1 MIKFLRFKDGD
12 LLNVNSVKTIRR
24 DMYLVN
30 RGCREDGKRGI
41 HAEIEI
47 QATNGGVYKLIDVSV
62 YAARKEGEP
71 WDYDTKGGRLA
82 VERIEDILDTMLV
95 LLVDKM
101 NDEDEKIISIDTR
114 FLEDSMQEEVE
125 RG

>member
-30 RGCREDGKRGI
+30 RGRWEDGKRGI

-47 QATNGGVYKLIDVSV
+47 QATNGGVYKLIDVSA

-82 VERIEDILDTMLV
+82 VERIEDILDTMIT

-101 NDEDEKIISIDTR
+101 NDEDEKIISIDTG
-114 FLEDSMQEEVE
+114 FLEDSMQAEVD

>member
-1 MIKFLRFKDGD
+1 MKFLRLENGV
-12 LLNVNSVKTIRR
+12 LLNVNSVKTIRK

-30 RGCREDGKRGI
+30 RGCWEDGKRGI

-47 QATNGGVYKLIDVSV
+47 QATNGGVYKLVDVRA

-71 WDYDTKGGRLA
+71 WDYASGGGEHTVRN
-82 VERIEDILDTMLV
+82 IEDILDTMV
-95 LLVDKM
+95 ALLIDKM
-101 NDEDEKIISIDTR
+101 NDEHEKIIGIDTR
-114 FLEDSMQEEVE
+114 FLEDAMQAEVD

>member
-1 MIKFLRFKDGD
+1 MIKFLRFTDGD

-30 RGCREDGKRGI
+30 RGRWEDGKRGI

-47 QATNGGVYKLIDVSV
+47 QATNGGVYKLIDVSA

-114 FLEDSMQEEVE
+114 FLEDSMQAEVD

>member
-12 LLNVNSVKTIRR
+12 LLNVNSVKAIRK

-30 RGCREDGKRGI
+30 RGSVEDGKRGI

-47 QATNGGVYKLIDVSV
+47 QATNGGVYKLIDVRA

-82 VERIEDILDTMLV
+82 VERIEDILDTMITV
-95 LLVDKM
+95 LVDKM
-101 NDEDEKIISIDTR
+101 NDEDEKIISIGTN
-114 FLEDSMQEEVE
+114 FLEEAMQEEVE

>member
-30 RGCREDGKRGI
+30 RGRWEDGKRGI

-47 QATNGGVYKLIDVSV
+47 QATNGVVYKLIDVSA

-114 FLEDSMQEEVE
+114 FLEDSMQAEVD

>member
-30 RGCREDGKRGI
+30 RGRWEDGKRGI

-47 QATNGGVYKLIDVSV
+47 QATNGGVYKLIDVSA

-71 WDYDTKGGRLA
+71 WDYDTKGSRLA
-82 VERIEDILDTMLV
+82 VERIENILDTMIT

-114 FLEDSMQEEVE
+114 FLEDSMQAEVD

>member
-1 MIKFLRFKDGD
+1 MIKFLRLKDGE

-47 QATNGGVYKLIDVSV
+47 QATNGGVYKLIDVSA

-114 FLEDSMQEEVE
+114 FLEDSMQAEVD

>member
-1 MIKFLRFKDGD
+1 MIKFLRLDGD

-30 RGCREDGKRGI
+30 RGRWEDGKRGI

-47 QATNGGVYKLIDVSV
+47 QATNGGVYKLIDVSA

-95 LLVDKM
+95 LLIDKM
-101 NDEDEKIISIDTR
+101 NDENEKIIDIDTR
-114 FLEDSMQEEVE
+114 FLEEAMQEEVD